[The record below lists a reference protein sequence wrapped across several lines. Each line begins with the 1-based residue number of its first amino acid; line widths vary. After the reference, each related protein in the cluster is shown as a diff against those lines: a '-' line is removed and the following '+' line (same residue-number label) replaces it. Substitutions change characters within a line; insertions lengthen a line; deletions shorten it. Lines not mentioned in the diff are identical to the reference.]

1 MFFASCEK
9 HTQTEEFLEMNPGEA
24 TNEKDGYK
32 DIFKVPKEILQR
44 GKMSISSVETIGS
57 YASKGRSSEGVEDG
71 KRSASQFVTPEV
83 STSEVITADV
93 SMSEVIAANV
103 STSEVISSEASTSE
117 VIASEDVT
125 PEKSTSDFTPNRR
138 GAVDGTISSEGSDNV
153 NVTSGSGWLS
163 GNIPFKDSYKS
174 MTGERRVC
182 RKSIDMWTN
191 MTHISNDVCQSNSSE
206 GKISVDQS
214 KEKKEQ
220 QNAKMNCHDEMGR
233 SHGDANH
240 DEEINDESN
249 TAQCANVDDEMRDR
263 YYTSNS
269 KDDSKKVIISST
281 KNMCKN
287 NIDNFKYLN
296 GILEK
301 TYEEYINFNGS
312 EYIYIYDIC
321 IKSEDIQRG
330 GGGGGG
336 GGGGRRQDNE
346 VSDDKGCDRRDAL
359 LILNVYNLYIN
370 IFHNFTNKI
379 NKVRKLFSPVEINHM
394 EDTHTSGVVPSITE
408 GASTRLNQCT
418 NILRGEEVIW
428 GKDIFGRG
436 KRVGTED
443 TTIFNNTH
451 CDESPPE
458 LLPTWGTNDKEKNQ
472 RNRRDPIHNCLN
484 SNNDTVKYLIN
495 EEKQLEKNLNKK
507 KFMEKLNYMF
517 FTAINIKS
525 NDDSIST
532 TGGSGSSESVSKNDI
547 AISKDLEGIPMDKVK
562 HNMMVNINRRI
573 YQTDIYDIEIIKKGY
588 TYLYM
593 QKGEW
598 KYYFCVF
605 FILKSSTRYKND
617 IIFKHYCKVYE
628 RDYILSILKYDD
640 MYTNH
645 FLAFFE
651 DKNFEKKKKKNF
663 ELSMHI
669 RKNLY
674 KIVIEI
680 SKEKKPELIH
690 NSHYININDTTK
702 TNNYLRF
709 YDIYGTP
716 YYIAP
721 LEFTPIHYPNC
732 DLQMKNDRDDM
743 GLHLE
748 QAHLRH
754 SHVKLW
760 KDCIHNAMEKMVNGN
775 NSTCECKVENGKTIY
790 VNKKLSQWLEA
801 FKEERNIRGSPKRI
815 CS

>member
-9 HTQTEEFLEMNPGEA
+9 HTQTEEFLDMKPVEA

-32 DIFKVPKEILQR
+32 DIFKVPKGILQR

-57 YASKGRSSEGVEDG
+57 CASKRSNSEGVEDS
-71 KRSASQFVTPEV
+71 KRSTSQVVTPEV
-83 STSEVITADV
+83 STSEVISA
-93 SMSEVIAANV
+93 EV
-103 STSEVISSEASTSE
+103 STSEVISAEVSTSE
-117 VIASEDVT
+117 VISAEVSTSEMVPSKDVT

-138 GAVDGTISSEGSDNV
+138 GTVDGTISLEGSDDV
-153 NVTSGSGWLS
+153 NATSGSEWLS
-163 GNIPFKDSYKS
+163 VNCALKDNYKS

-182 RKSIDMWTN
+182 RKSIDLWTN
-191 MTHISNDVCQSNSSE
+191 MTHISNDVDQSNSSE
-206 GKISVDQS
+206 GNISEDQS

-220 QNAKMNCHDEMGR
+220 QNIKMNYHDEMGR
-233 SHGDANH
+233 SHTDDNH
-240 DEEINDESN
+240 DGENNDKSN
-249 TAQCANVDDEMRDR
+249 TAQCANVDDVMGDR

-269 KDDSKKVIISST
+269 QDDSKKVIISST
-281 KNMCKN
+281 KNMYRN
-287 NIDNFKYLN
+287 NIDNFNYLN

-330 GGGGGG
+330 GGGG
-336 GGGGRRQDNE
+336 RQHNEESDN
-346 VSDDKGCDRRDAL
+346 KGCDRRDAL
-359 LILNVYNLYIN
+359 LVLNVYNLYIN

-379 NKVRKLFSPVEINHM
+379 SKVRKLFSPVEINHM
-394 EDTHTSGVVPSITE
+394 TDTHTSGAVSSITE
-408 GASTRLNQCT
+408 GNGTGLNQCANMLT
-418 NILRGEEVIW
+418 GEEVIW
-428 GKDIFGRG
+428 GKDTFSRG
-436 KRVGTED
+436 KPVGTED
-443 TTIFNNTH
+443 TTIFNSTH
-451 CDESPPE
+451 CDESPPQ
-458 LLPTWGTNDKEKNQ
+458 LLPIWGMNDKEKNQ
-472 RNRRDPIHNCLN
+472 SNRRDPIHNRLN
-484 SNNDTVKYLIN
+484 SNIDTVKYLIN
-495 EEKQLEKNLNKK
+495 EEKQLEKNINKK

-525 NDDSIST
+525 NDDSISS
-532 TGGSGSSESVSKNDI
+532 TGGSGSSKSISKNDI

-562 HNMMVNINRRI
+562 HNMVVNINRRI

-605 FILKSSTRYKND
+605 FFLKSSTRYKND

-628 RDYILSILKYDD
+628 RDYLLSILKYDD

-651 DKNFEKKKKKNF
+651 DKNFEKKKKKNL

-674 KIVIEI
+674 KFVIEI
-680 SKEKKPELIH
+680 SKEKKPEFIH
-690 NSHYININDTTK
+690 NSHYIYINDTIK
-702 TNNYLRF
+702 TNNYLTL

-721 LEFTPIHYPNC
+721 LEFTPIHYSNS

-743 GLHLE
+743 CLYLE
-748 QAHLRH
+748 QTHIRH

-760 KDCIHNAMEKMVNGN
+760 KDCIHNVMEKRVHGN
-775 NSTCECKVENGKTIY
+775 NSTCECKEENRKTIY

-801 FKEERNIRGSPKRI
+801 FKEERNIRGSPRHI

>member
-71 KRSASQFVTPEV
+71 KRSASQVVTPEV

-336 GGGGRRQDNE
+336 GGRQDNE

-588 TYLYM
+588 TYL
-593 QKGEW
+593 
-598 KYYFCVF
+598 
-605 FILKSSTRYKND
+605 
-617 IIFKHYCKVYE
+617 
-628 RDYILSILKYDD
+628 
-640 MYTNH
+640 
-645 FLAFFE
+645 
-651 DKNFEKKKKKNF
+651 
-663 ELSMHI
+663 
-669 RKNLY
+669 KNLY